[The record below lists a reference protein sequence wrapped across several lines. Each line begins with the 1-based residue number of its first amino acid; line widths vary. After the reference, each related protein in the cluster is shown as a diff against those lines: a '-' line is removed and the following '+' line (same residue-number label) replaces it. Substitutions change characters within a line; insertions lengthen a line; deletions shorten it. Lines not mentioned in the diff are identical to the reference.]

1 MVGRVSCDRQ
11 AQPRGWR
18 KQTVSRMGLHTSVV
32 SLDQREGWWHSSW
45 FPPYHLASLR
55 GQGSRLRS
63 EKERE
68 GDGAR
73 VLSHV

>member
-11 AQPRGWR
+11 ARPRRWR
-18 KQTVSRMGLHTSVV
+18 KQIVSQMGLHASVV

-45 FPPYHLASLR
+45 SLPYHLASLR
-55 GQGSRLRS
+55 GQGIRLQS